1 MNLLFIHEVNWRDKV
16 TFEIH
21 DIPELL
27 SIAGHSV
34 IFIDYPE
41 VSLDRKQAKYRFFR
55 TTITRVQSRT
65 HNGSTVELR
74 TPGRILPGMADR
86 LVASLTFVPLLI
98 KTIRSEK
105 IDLIVLYGVPTNG
118 WQTVLV
124 AKLLRIPVIFRA
136 IDVSHLLRGS
146 LFGTLIRTA
155 ERFIY
160 RNVNH
165 ISVHNEALAEY
176 CVSFGASP
184 KNISIDYPRLDTNR
198 FAPSLRDQNLAKNYG
213 ISEKHKVVFYRGTLY
228 RFCGLE
234 RFLELFAETLHND
247 PNVLV
252 LIIGSG
258 EAEKNILEA
267 IQRLKIQSQVIMR
280 PFVDYSELVK
290 HICLADVSVN
300 TFVPSL
306 VTNCALP
313 GRALQS
319 LACGIPVVSTP
330 LKGLISYTG
339 DSKSVVYAPLDVE
352 FVHAVNDLL
361 QNKPEREKLSI
372 KGRKLIASK
381 GNWQDFTTEF
391 VELCQSVMARK

>member
-34 IFIDYPE
+34 FFIDYPE
-41 VSLDRKQAKYRFFR
+41 VSLDRKKLKYRFFR
-55 TTITRVQSRT
+55 TTFSRIQSRT

-74 TPGRILPGMADR
+74 TPGRILPGIADR

-105 IDLIVLYGVPTNG
+105 IDLIILYGVPTNG

-124 AKLLRIPVIFRA
+124 SKLLQIPVIFRA

-146 LFGTLIRTA
+146 LFRNLIRTA

-165 ISVHNEALAEY
+165 ISVHNAALAEY

-184 KNISIDYPRLDTNR
+184 ESISINYPRFDTNR

-213 ISEKHKVVFYRGTLY
+213 ISEKHKVVFYRGPLY

-234 RFLELFAETLHND
+234 KFLDLFAETLHSDTNI
-247 PNVLV
+247 LV

-258 EAEKNILEA
+258 EAEKDISDA
-267 IQRLKIQSQVIMR
+267 IQRLKIQSQVILR
-280 PFVDYSELVK
+280 PFVDYPELVK

-306 VTNCALP
+306 VTDCALP
-313 GRALQS
+313 GRVLQS

-339 DSKSVVYAPLDVE
+339 DSKSVVYAPLGAE

-361 QNKPEREKLSI
+361 QNKPEREKLSVE
-372 KGRKLIASK
+372 GRELIASK

-391 VELCQSVMARK
+391 VELCQSVVARK

>member
-65 HNGSTVELR
+65 HKGSTVELR
-74 TPGRILPGMADR
+74 TPGRILPGMAER

-98 KTIRSEK
+98 RTIRSEK

-124 AKLLRIPVIFRA
+124 AKILRIPVIFRA

-184 KNISIDYPRLDTNR
+184 KNISIDYPRLDTSR

-247 PNVLV
+247 PNILV

-339 DSKSVVYAPLDVE
+339 NSKSVVYAPLDVE
-352 FVHAVNDLL
+352 FIHAVNDLL
-361 QNKPEREKLSI
+361 QNKHLRDKLSVA
-372 KGRKLIASK
+372 GRELIASK
-381 GNWQDFTTEF
+381 GNWQDFTAEF

>member
-41 VSLDRKQAKYRFFR
+41 VSLDRKKLKYRFFR
-55 TTITRVQSRT
+55 TTVSRVQSHT
-65 HNGSTVELR
+65 HNGSRVEVR

-124 AKLLRIPVIFRA
+124 AKLLRVPVILRA
-136 IDVSHLLRGS
+136 IDVSHLLRES
-146 LFGTLIRTA
+146 MFRNLIRTA

-165 ISVHNEALAEY
+165 ISVHNAALAEY

-184 KNISIDYPRLDTNR
+184 GSISIIYPRFDTNR
-198 FAPSLRDQNLAKNYG
+198 FVPSPRDQNLAKNYG

-234 RFLELFAETLHND
+234 KFLELFAETLHSD
-247 PNVLV
+247 PKILV

-258 EAEKNILEA
+258 EAEKDISDA

-290 HICLADVSVN
+290 HISLADVSVN
-300 TFVPSL
+300 TFAPSL
-306 VTNCALP
+306 VTDCALP

-339 DSKSVVYAPLDVE
+339 DSKSVVYAPLGIE
-352 FVHAVNDLL
+352 FINAVNDLL
-361 QNKPEREKLSI
+361 LNKPKRVRLSVE
-372 KGRKLIASK
+372 GRKLIASR
-381 GNWQDFTTEF
+381 GDWQDFTTEF
-391 VELCQSVMARK
+391 IELCQSVMARK

>member
-1 MNLLFIHEVNWRDKV
+1 MNFLFIHEVNWRDKV

-34 IFIDYPE
+34 FFIDYPE
-41 VSLDRKQAKYRFFR
+41 ASIDKRSSNFWFFR
-55 TTITRVQSRT
+55 STFSRIQSRT
-65 HNGSTVELR
+65 HKGSTVEVR
-74 TPGRILPGMADR
+74 TPGRILPGLADR

-124 AKLLRIPVIFRA
+124 AKLLRVPVIFRA

-146 LFGTLIRTA
+146 LYKNLIRTA

-160 RNVNH
+160 KNVDH
-165 ISVHNEALAEY
+165 ISVHNAALAEY
-176 CVSFGASP
+176 CASFGANSN
-184 KNISIDYPRLDTNR
+184 KISIDYPRLDTVR
-198 FAPSLRDQNLAKNYG
+198 FTPFARDQDLASNYG
-213 ISEKHKVVFYRGTLY
+213 INPEHRVVFYRGTLY

-234 RFLELFAETLHND
+234 QFLELFAETLRND
-247 PNVLV
+247 ENIFV

-258 EAEKNILEA
+258 VAEKDIADA
-267 IQRLKIQSQVIMR
+267 IARLGVQSQVLMR

-306 VTNCALP
+306 VTDCALP
-313 GRALQS
+313 GRVLQS

-339 DSKSVVYAPLDVE
+339 DSKSVVYAPLGVE

-361 QNKPEREKLSI
+361 LNKPKRDQLSVAGRELV
-372 KGRKLIASK
+372 ASK
-381 GNWQDFTTEF
+381 GNWQEFTTEF
-391 VELCQSVMARK
+391 VELCQSVLARK

>member
-1 MNLLFIHEVNWRDKV
+1 MNLLFIHEVNWQDKV

-55 TTITRVQSRT
+55 TTISRVQSRT
-65 HNGSTVELR
+65 HKGSTVELR
-74 TPGRILPGMADR
+74 TPGRILPGMAER
-86 LVASLTFVPLLI
+86 LVASFTFVPLLI
-98 KTIRSEK
+98 RTIRSKK

-124 AKLLRIPVIFRA
+124 AKILRIPVIFRA

-234 RFLELFAETLHND
+234 RFLELFAETLRND
-247 PNVLV
+247 PNILV

-352 FVHAVNDLL
+352 FIHAVNDLL
-361 QNKPEREKLSI
+361 QNKHLRDKLSVA
-372 KGRKLIASK
+372 GRELIASK

>member
-34 IFIDYPE
+34 FFIDYPE
-41 VSLDRKQAKYRFFR
+41 ASLAKKQSKYRFFR
-55 TTITRVQSRT
+55 TTFSRVQSRT
-65 HNGSTVELR
+65 HNGSTVEVR

-86 LVASLTFVPLLI
+86 LFASLTFVPLLI

-146 LFGTLIRTA
+146 LFRNLIKTA

-165 ISVHNEALAEY
+165 ISVHNAALATY
-176 CVSFGASP
+176 CVSFGANP
-184 KNISIDYPRLDTNR
+184 NNVSIDHPRFDTNH
-198 FAPSLRDQNLAKNYG
+198 FAPSPRDVDLASKYG
-213 ISEKHKVVFYRGTLY
+213 INPNHRVVFYRGTLY

-234 RFLELFAETLHND
+234 QFLELFAETLRND
-247 PNVLV
+247 KTILI

-258 EAEKNILEA
+258 EAEKDITDAIHRLE
-267 IQRLKIQSQVIMR
+267 IQSQVIMR
-280 PFVDYSELVK
+280 PFVVYPELVK

-306 VTNCALP
+306 VTDCALP
-313 GRALQS
+313 GRVLQS

-339 DSKSVVYAPLDVE
+339 DSKSVVYAPLGVE
-352 FVHAVNDLL
+352 FIHAVNDLL
-361 QNKPEREKLSI
+361 QNKPERDKLSVAGI
-372 KGRKLIASK
+372 ELIASK
-381 GNWQDFTTEF
+381 GNWQDFTAEF
-391 VELCQSVMARK
+391 VELCQSVLACK

>member
-1 MNLLFIHEVNWRDKV
+1 MNFLFVHEVNWRDKV

-34 IFIDYPE
+34 SFIDYPE
-41 VSLDRKQAKYRFFR
+41 VRDNESLNLRFFR
-55 TTITRVQSRT
+55 TTFSRIQSRT
-65 HNGSTVELR
+65 HNGSTVEVR
-74 TPGRILPGMADR
+74 TPGRILPGAAGR

-98 KTIRSEK
+98 KTIRFKK

-146 LFGTLIRTA
+146 LYKNLIRTA

-160 RNVNH
+160 RNVDH
-165 ISVHNEALAEY
+165 ISVHNAALAEY
-176 CVSFGASP
+176 CASFGANSN
-184 KNISIDYPRLDTNR
+184 NISIDYPRLDTER
-198 FAPSLRDQNLAKNYG
+198 FARLARDQDLASNYG
-213 ISEKHKVVFYRGTLY
+213 INPKHKVVFYRGTLY

-234 RFLELFAETLHND
+234 KFLELFAETLRND
-247 PNVLV
+247 ENIFV

-258 EAEKNILEA
+258 EAKKDIAETIE
-267 IQRLKIQSQVIMR
+267 RLGVQSQVIMR

-306 VTNCALP
+306 VTDCALP
-313 GRALQS
+313 GRVLQS
-319 LACGIPVVSTP
+319 LSCGIPVVSTP

-339 DSKSVVYAPLDVE
+339 DSKSVVYAPLGIE
-352 FVHAVNDLL
+352 FVQTVNDLL
-361 QNKPEREKLSI
+361 LNKPRRDQLSVAGRELV
-372 KGRKLIASK
+372 ASK
-381 GNWQDFTTEF
+381 GNWQEFTTEF
-391 VELCQSVMARK
+391 VELCQSVLARK

>member
-65 HNGSTVELR
+65 HKGSTVELR
-74 TPGRILPGMADR
+74 TPGRILPGMAER

-98 KTIRSEK
+98 RTIRSEK

-124 AKLLRIPVIFRA
+124 AKILRIPVIFRA

-247 PNVLV
+247 PNILV

-339 DSKSVVYAPLDVE
+339 NSKSVVYAPLDVE
-352 FVHAVNDLL
+352 FIHAVNDLL
-361 QNKPEREKLSI
+361 QNKHLRDKLSVA
-372 KGRKLIASK
+372 GRELIASK
-381 GNWQDFTTEF
+381 GNWQDFTAEF

>member
-34 IFIDYPE
+34 FFIDYPE
-41 VSLDRKQAKYRFFR
+41 VSLDQKQSKCRFFR
-55 TTITRVQSRT
+55 TTFSRIQSRT

-74 TPGRILPGMADR
+74 TPGRILPGIADR

-105 IDLIVLYGVPTNG
+105 IDLIILYGVPTNG

-124 AKLLRIPVIFRA
+124 SKLLQIPVIFRA

-146 LFGTLIRTA
+146 LFRRLIKTV

-165 ISVHNEALAEY
+165 ISVHNSALAEY

-184 KNISIDYPRLDTNR
+184 RDISINYPRFDTNR
-198 FAPSLRDQNLAKNYG
+198 FAPSLRDQNLAKKYG
-213 ISEKHKVVFYRGTLY
+213 ISERHKVVFYRGTLY

-234 RFLELFAETLHND
+234 KFLELFVETLRNDHNI
-247 PNVLV
+247 LV

-258 EAEKNILEA
+258 EAEKDISDA
-267 IQRLKIQSQVIMR
+267 IQRLKIQSQVILR
-280 PFVDYSELVK
+280 PFVDYPELVK
-290 HICLADVSVN
+290 HICLADMSVN

-306 VTNCALP
+306 VTDCALP
-313 GRALQS
+313 GRVLQS

-339 DSKSVVYAPLDVE
+339 DSKSVVYAPLGAE

-361 QNKPEREKLSI
+361 QNKPEREKLSVAG
-372 KGRKLIASK
+372 KELIASK

>member
-34 IFIDYPE
+34 FFIDYPE
-41 VSLDRKQAKYRFFR
+41 VPLDKKQSKYRYVR
-55 TTITRVQSRT
+55 TTYSRVQSRT
-65 HNGSTVELR
+65 HIGSTVELR
-74 TPGRILPGMADR
+74 TPGRILPGVADR

-98 KTIRSEK
+98 KTVRSEK
-105 IDLIVLYGVPTNG
+105 INLIVLYGVPTNG

-146 LFGTLIRTA
+146 LFRNLIRTA

-165 ISVHNEALAEY
+165 ISVHNAALAEY
-176 CVSFGASP
+176 CVSFGANP
-184 KNISIDYPRLDTNR
+184 NNVSIDYPRFDTDR
-198 FAPSLRDQNLAKNYG
+198 FRPSARDHELAKNYG
-213 ISEKHKVVFYRGTLY
+213 IRPEQKVVFYRGTLY

-234 RFLELFAETLHND
+234 QFLELFAETLRNNE
-247 PNVLV
+247 NVLV

-258 EAEKNILEA
+258 EAEKDIYKT
-267 IQRLKIQSQVIMR
+267 IHR
-280 PFVDYSELVK
+280 ELVR

-306 VTNCALP
+306 VTDCALP
-313 GRALQS
+313 GRVLQS
-319 LACGIPVVSTP
+319 LACGISVVSTP
-330 LKGLISYTG
+330 LKGLVAYTG
-339 DSKSVVYAPLDVE
+339 DSNSVVYASLDVE
-352 FVHAVNDLL
+352 FVQAVNDLL
-361 QNKPEREKLSI
+361 HNKQKRDWLSVAGRE
-372 KGRKLIASK
+372 LIASK
-381 GNWQDFTTEF
+381 GNWQDFTGEF
-391 VELCQSVMARK
+391 VELCQSVLARK

>member
-1 MNLLFIHEVNWRDKV
+1 MNFLFIHEVNWRDKV

-27 SIAGHSV
+27 SIDGHSV
-34 IFIDYPE
+34 FFIDYPE
-41 VSLDRKQAKYRFFR
+41 VSIDKRSSNFWFFR
-55 TTITRVQSRT
+55 TTFSHIQSRT
-65 HNGSTVELR
+65 HKGSTVDVR
-74 TPGRILPGMADR
+74 TPGRILPGVADR

-98 KTIRSEK
+98 RTIRSEK

-146 LFGTLIRTA
+146 LYKNLIRTA

-160 RNVNH
+160 RNVDH
-165 ISVHNEALAEY
+165 ISVHNAALAEY
-176 CVSFGASP
+176 CASFGANSN
-184 KNISIDYPRLDTNR
+184 NISIDYPRLDTER
-198 FAPSLRDQNLAKNYG
+198 FAPFARDQDLASNYG
-213 ISEKHKVVFYRGTLY
+213 INPEHRVVFYRGTLY

-234 RFLELFAETLHND
+234 QFLELFAETLRSDENIF
-247 PNVLV
+247 V

-258 EAEKNILEA
+258 EAEKDIADA
-267 IQRLKIQSQVIMR
+267 IARLGVQRQVIMR

-306 VTNCALP
+306 VTDCALP
-313 GRALQS
+313 GRVLQS

-339 DSKSVVYAPLDVE
+339 DSKSVVYAPLGVE
-352 FVHAVNDLL
+352 FVDAVNDLL
-361 QNKPEREKLSI
+361 LNKPKRDQLSVAGRELV
-372 KGRKLIASK
+372 ASK
-381 GNWQDFTTEF
+381 GNWQEFTTEF
-391 VELCQSVMARK
+391 VELCQSVLARK

>member
-34 IFIDYPE
+34 FFIDYPE
-41 VSLDRKQAKYRFFR
+41 VSLDKKQSKYRFLR
-55 TTITRVQSRT
+55 TTFSRIQSRT
-65 HNGSTVELR
+65 HTGSTVELR
-74 TPGRILPGMADR
+74 TPGRILPGVADR

-98 KTIRSEK
+98 KTVRSEK
-105 IDLIVLYGVPTNG
+105 IDVIVLYGVPTNG

-124 AKLLRIPVIFRA
+124 AKLLRIPVIFRG

-146 LFGTLIRTA
+146 LFRNLIRTA

-160 RNVNH
+160 RNVKH
-165 ISVHNEALAEY
+165 ISVHNAALAEY
-176 CVSFGASP
+176 CVSFGANP
-184 KNISIDYPRLDTNR
+184 NNVSIDYPRFDTNR
-198 FAPSLRDQNLAKNYG
+198 FRPSARDHELAKNYG
-213 ISEKHKVVFYRGTLY
+213 IKPEQKVVFYRGTLY
-228 RFCGLE
+228 QFCGLE
-234 RFLELFAETLHND
+234 QFLELFAETLRN
-247 PNVLV
+247 NENILV

-258 EAEKNILEA
+258 EAENDIAGA
-267 IQRLKIQSQVIMR
+267 IHRLGIQSQVIMR
-280 PFVDYSELVK
+280 PFVDYPELVR

-306 VTNCALP
+306 VTDCALP
-313 GRALQS
+313 GRVLQS

-330 LKGLISYTG
+330 LKGLVSYTG
-339 DSKSVVYAPLDVE
+339 DSKSVVYAPLGVE

-361 QNKPEREKLSI
+361 LNKPERVQLSDA
-372 KGRKLIASK
+372 GVDLIASK

-391 VELCQSVMARK
+391 IELCQSVMARK

>member
-1 MNLLFIHEVNWRDKV
+1 
-16 TFEIH
+16 
-21 DIPELL
+21 
-27 SIAGHSV
+27 
-34 IFIDYPE
+34 
-41 VSLDRKQAKYRFFR
+41 
-55 TTITRVQSRT
+55 
-65 HNGSTVELR
+65 
-74 TPGRILPGMADR
+74 MAER

-98 KTIRSEK
+98 RTIRSEK

-124 AKLLRIPVIFRA
+124 AKILRIPVIFRA

-247 PNVLV
+247 PNILV

-352 FVHAVNDLL
+352 FIHAVNDLL
-361 QNKPEREKLSI
+361 QNKHLRDKLSVA
-372 KGRKLIASK
+372 GRELIASK
-381 GNWQDFTTEF
+381 GNWQDFTAEF

>member
-34 IFIDYPE
+34 FFIDYPE
-41 VSLDRKQAKYRFFR
+41 VSLDRKKLKYRFFR
-55 TTITRVQSRT
+55 TTFSRIQSRT

-74 TPGRILPGMADR
+74 TPGRILPGMAER

-124 AKLLRIPVIFRA
+124 SKLLQIPVIFRA
-136 IDVSHLLRGS
+136 VDVSHLLRGS
-146 LFGTLIRTA
+146 LFRRLIKTA

-165 ISVHNEALAEY
+165 ISVHNSALAEY

-184 KNISIDYPRLDTNR
+184 RDISINYPRFDTNR

-213 ISEKHKVVFYRGTLY
+213 ISERHKVVFYRGTLY

-234 RFLELFAETLHND
+234 NFLELFSETLHSD
-247 PNVLV
+247 PNILV

-258 EAEKNILEA
+258 EAEKDISDA
-267 IQRLKIQSQVIMR
+267 IQRLKIQSQVILR
-280 PFVDYSELVK
+280 PFVDYPELVK

-306 VTNCALP
+306 VTDCALP
-313 GRALQS
+313 GRVLQS

-339 DSKSVVYAPLDVE
+339 DSKSVVYAPLGAE

-361 QNKPEREKLSI
+361 QNKPEREKLSVE
-372 KGRKLIASK
+372 GRELIASK

-391 VELCQSVMARK
+391 IELCQSVMARK

>member
-27 SIAGHSV
+27 SIVGHSV
-34 IFIDYPE
+34 FFIDYPE
-41 VSLDRKQAKYRFFR
+41 VSLDRKKLKYRFFR
-55 TTITRVQSRT
+55 TTVSRVQSHT
-65 HNGSTVELR
+65 HNGSRVEVR

-118 WQTVLV
+118 WQTVLG
-124 AKLLRIPVIFRA
+124 AKLLRVPVILRA

-146 LFGTLIRTA
+146 LFRRLIKTA

-165 ISVHNEALAEY
+165 ISVHNSALAEY

-184 KNISIDYPRLDTNR
+184 RDISIDYPRLDTSR

-213 ISEKHKVVFYRGTLY
+213 ISERHKVVFYRGTLY

-234 RFLELFAETLHND
+234 KFLELFAETLRNDHNI
-247 PNVLV
+247 LV

-258 EAEKNILEA
+258 EAEKDISDA
-267 IQRLKIQSQVIMR
+267 IQRLKIQSQVILR
-280 PFVDYSELVK
+280 PFVDYPELVK

-306 VTNCALP
+306 VTDCALP
-313 GRALQS
+313 GRVLQS

-339 DSKSVVYAPLDVE
+339 DSKSVVYAPLGAE

-361 QNKPEREKLSI
+361 QNKPEREKLSVAG
-372 KGRKLIASK
+372 KELIASK

>member
-34 IFIDYPE
+34 FFIDYPE
-41 VSLDRKQAKYRFFR
+41 ASLAKKQSKYRFFR
-55 TTITRVQSRT
+55 TTFCSVQSRT

-74 TPGRILPGMADR
+74 TPGRILPGIADR

-146 LFGTLIRTA
+146 LFRNLIRTA

-165 ISVHNEALAEY
+165 ISVHNEALATH
-176 CVSFGASP
+176 CVSFGANP
-184 KNISIDYPRLDTNR
+184 NNVSIDYPRFDTNR
-198 FAPSLRDQNLAKNYG
+198 FAPSPRDVDLASKYG
-213 ISEKHKVVFYRGTLY
+213 INPNHRVVFYRGTLY

-234 RFLELFAETLHND
+234 QFLDLFADTLRND
-247 PNVLV
+247 KTILI

-258 EAEKNILEA
+258 EAEKNITDAIHRLE
-267 IQRLKIQSQVIMR
+267 IQSQVIMC
-280 PFVDYSELVK
+280 PFVDYPELVK

-306 VTNCALP
+306 VTDCALP
-313 GRALQS
+313 GRVLQS

-330 LKGLISYTG
+330 LQGLISYTG
-339 DSKSVVYAPLDVE
+339 DSKSVVYAPLGVE
-352 FVHAVNDLL
+352 FIHAVSDLL
-361 QNKPEREKLSI
+361 QNKLERDKLSVAGI
-372 KGRKLIASK
+372 ELIASK
-381 GNWQDFTTEF
+381 GNWQDFTAEF
-391 VELCQSVMARK
+391 VELCQSVLACK

>member
-34 IFIDYPE
+34 FFIDYPE
-41 VSLDRKQAKYRFFR
+41 ASLAKKQSKYRFFR
-55 TTITRVQSRT
+55 TTFSRVQSRT
-65 HNGSTVELR
+65 HNGSTVEVR

-86 LVASLTFVPLLI
+86 LFASLTFVPLLI

-146 LFGTLIRTA
+146 LFRYLIRTA

-165 ISVHNEALAEY
+165 ISVHNAALATY

-184 KNISIDYPRLDTNR
+184 NNVSIDYPRFDTNR
-198 FAPSLRDQNLAKNYG
+198 FSPSPRDVNLANKYG
-213 ISEKHKVVFYRGTLY
+213 ITPNHRVVFYRGTLY

-234 RFLELFAETLHND
+234 QFLDLFAETLRND
-247 PNVLV
+247 KTILV

-258 EAEKNILEA
+258 EAEKDIAHAIHRLE
-267 IQRLKIQSQVIMR
+267 IQSQVIMR
-280 PFVDYSELVK
+280 PFVVYPELVK

-306 VTNCALP
+306 VTDCALP
-313 GRALQS
+313 GRVLQS

-339 DSKSVVYAPLDVE
+339 DSKSVVYAPLGVE
-352 FVHAVNDLL
+352 FIHAVNDLL
-361 QNKPEREKLSI
+361 QNKPERDKLSVAGI
-372 KGRKLIASK
+372 ELIASK
-381 GNWQDFTTEF
+381 GNWQDFTAEF
-391 VELCQSVMARK
+391 VELCQSVLACK

>member
-41 VSLDRKQAKYRFFR
+41 VSLDQKQSKYRFFR
-55 TTITRVQSRT
+55 TTFSRIQSRT
-65 HNGSTVELR
+65 HIGSTVELR
-74 TPGRILPGMADR
+74 TPGRILPGIADR

-105 IDLIVLYGVPTNG
+105 IDLIILYGVPTNG

-124 AKLLRIPVIFRA
+124 SKLLQIPVIFRA

-146 LFGTLIRTA
+146 LFRNLIRTA

-165 ISVHNEALAEY
+165 ISVHNAALAEY

-184 KNISIDYPRLDTNR
+184 SDVSIDYPRLDTNR
-198 FAPSLRDQNLAKNYG
+198 FTPSLRDQNLANKYG

-234 RFLELFAETLHND
+234 NFLELFAETLHSD
-247 PNVLV
+247 PNILV

-258 EAEKNILEA
+258 EAEKDISDA
-267 IQRLKIQSQVIMR
+267 IQRLKIQSQVILR
-280 PFVDYSELVK
+280 PFVDYPELVK

-306 VTNCALP
+306 VTDCALP
-313 GRALQS
+313 GRVLQS

-339 DSKSVVYAPLDVE
+339 DSKSVVYAPLGAE

-361 QNKPEREKLSI
+361 QNKPEREKLSVA
-372 KGRKLIASK
+372 GRELIASK

-391 VELCQSVMARK
+391 IELCQSVMARK